1 MTDGSASSWQ
11 WCTGWK
17 PGEERRRISERTAR
31 QTCYYNRTRRLRLRS
46 AHVQLQGCIMW
57 EEEILLDKLCIVLKC
72 HTDDKVNKTG
82 QKTRKIKSS
91 FSCKRVKKKK
101 LTGFCSFKESDWTS
115 LISWRMA
122 GWSWSVN
129 EAAEARTNSARKE
142 LNIQSCR
149 IKTCSRE
156 EEHEE
161 EFFTSAD
168 KRHEKKRREASSC

>member
-57 EEEILLDKLCIVLKC
+57 EEEILLDKLCIVLNC

-101 LTGFCSFKESDWTS
+101 TNWILLFQRVWLDVTNQLKNGR
-115 LISWRMA
+115 LIVERERS
-122 GWSWSVN
+122 SWSQN
-129 EAAEARTNSARKE
+129 QQCTE
-142 LNIQSCR
+142 R
-149 IKTCSRE
+149 IKYTVL
-156 EEHEE
+156 
-161 EFFTSAD
+161 
-168 KRHEKKRREASSC
+168 